1 MVVVGYNAVHCAI
14 PIDGVVGVHA
24 VMRAQR
30 DRGPRASGW
39 DEREKV

>member
-1 MVVVGYNAVHCAI
+1 VVVAGCNAVHCAI
-14 PIDGVVGVHA
+14 PINVLVGVHA

-30 DRGPRASGW
+30 DGGPRASGW